1 MNAPPRAPARR
12 AAPPSPPSRTSPAD
26 RLRSP
31 AAVAGLLWALATL
44 ALVALA
50 YKRLFPGELV
60 DADAIDYAQIARHLA
75 SGQGFSTGILR
86 PLAVSLFPSAPGA
99 SVPDISHAP
108 LYPFVLA
115 VAFAAHG
122 GHGGAP
128 VVVLTDLLLFALSA
142 AGVYWLA
149 RTLLPTDGPWPALLA
164 TGLYV
169 LGGSALGYAASGL
182 PTALVTLTVTGLL
195 IALHRAHEVSA
206 RPATPG
212 SELRVGV
219 MLGLCFLA
227 QYSLL
232 LLILPTLL
240 YVYASRAP
248 ARALRGVGLCAAGF
262 LLVSGAWLLRMV
274 HVTGNPFF
282 SLRLY
287 DLMAN
292 TADYPGPTTIYR
304 SLAPSDGLFAYFFGH
319 LPEMLAKAG
328 HGLGQYQAHL
338 LDAFSVFVVAGAA
351 ASLLWRFGD
360 ARLAILRAYVA
371 LCLLGL
377 IVVTAFFTPS
387 VQTLAP
393 FAPALCV
400 LAVGFALGLMRGQDW
415 QPLSQRVTLWA
426 WGLLASGGVLALFA
440 GPPPALNPVQKG
452 ISMTVPGPDAPPLTP
467 GVWNQ
472 IQNGAVMTDT
482 PWEVTWHT
490 GRPALWLPRDN
501 QVYEAVAGRGGAG
514 GKAGAPALLLTPY
527 IAAYND
533 GSEEGTAWLL
543 LSTHPQAWQ
552 AHGQALAQ
560 AQALPQQLAARAA
573 LLGKMIAARDPRVH
587 LTRAELARQM
597 AEVQQTMPARTQ
609 QARERA
615 QSEWTAN
622 YGPISEVVQDY
633 LPVAAQAEA
642 NHASSTLFVRT
653 DVLKGG
659 RP

>member
-1 MNAPPRAPARR
+1 MSAPPRAQAPR
-12 AAPPSPPSRTSPAD
+12 ASSPPPPSRTRPSEW
-26 RLRSP
+26 LRSP
-31 AAVAGLLWALATL
+31 ATVAGLLWVLATL
-44 ALVALA
+44 ALIALA

-60 DADAIDYAQIARHLA
+60 DADAMDYAQIARHLA

-86 PLAVSLFPSAPGA
+86 PLAVSAFPPASGL

-142 AGVYWLA
+142 AGVYGLA

-182 PTALVTLTVTGLL
+182 PTALATLTLTGLL

-219 MLGLCFLA
+219 LLGLCFLA

-232 LLILPTLL
+232 LLVVPTLL

-248 ARALRGVGLCAAGF
+248 ARALRGIALCAAGF
-262 LLVSGAWLLRMV
+262 LLVSGAWLLRMA

-292 TADYPGPTTIYR
+292 TADYPGPTSIYR
-304 SLAPSDGLFAYFFGH
+304 SLMPADGLFAFFFGH

-338 LDAFSVFVVAGAA
+338 LEAFSVFVVAGAA

-360 ARLAILRAYVA
+360 ARLSILRAYVA
-371 LCLLGL
+371 LCLLLL
-377 IVVTAFFTPS
+377 IVVTAFFAPS
-387 VQTLAP
+387 VQTIAP
-393 FAPALCV
+393 FAPVLCV
-400 LAVGFALGLMRGQDW
+400 LAVGFALGLMRGQEW
-415 QPLSQRVTLWA
+415 QPLSQRVTLWT
-426 WGLLASGGVLALFA
+426 WGLLASVGVLALLA
-440 GPPPALNPVQKG
+440 GPGGALNPVQKG
-452 ISMTVPGPDAPPLTP
+452 ISMTVPGPNAPPFSP
-467 GVWNQ
+467 QVWNQ
-472 IQNGAVMTDT
+472 IQTGAIMTDT

-490 GRPALWLPRDN
+490 GQPALWLPRDN
-501 QVYEAVAGRGGAG
+501 QVYEAVAGRGGANG
-514 GKAGAPALLLTPY
+514 PAAAPTLLLTPY
-527 IAAYND
+527 VAAYND
-533 GSEEGTAWLL
+533 GSDEGTAWLL
-543 LSTHPQAWQ
+543 LSTHPQVWQ

-560 AQALPQQLAARAA
+560 AQALPQQFAARAA
-573 LLGKMIAARDPRVH
+573 LLQKMIAAHDPRVR
-587 LTRAELARQM
+587 LTRADLARQM
-597 AEVQQTMPARTQ
+597 ADVQQTMPARIR
-609 QARERA
+609 QAREHA
-615 QSEWTAN
+615 QTEFTAS

-633 LPVAAQAEA
+633 LPVAAQTEV
-642 NHASSTLFVRT
+642 NHASSTLFVRS
-653 DVLKGG
+653 DILKGG